1 MPNRRYH
8 EVQSRT
14 TVPLFPPSLDDYVAA
29 NTPVR
34 AIDAYV
40 DMLDLQALGFCYA
53 DARSGSGQPPFDPAI
68 LLELSMCGYQS
79 QMSIALEK
87 YSTIAVE

>member
-40 DMLDLQALGFCYA
+40 DMLDLQALGVISHNKPSRNPGF
-53 DARSGSGQPPFDPAI
+53 
-68 LLELSMCGYQS
+68 LSN
-79 QMSIALEK
+79 
-87 YSTIAVE
+87 